1 MPSGNDDELHSRRR
15 SKHADKYRDKRSG
28 DREHRKSRRDSRRG
42 SEVKKH
48 RLRDRSPEKPSDD
61 GPEVAVLTKTPTV
74 AEGKTPTVAEGVTP
88 TVAEGKTSS
97 TEEQPHSPHSPHSP
111 KTATTATLPATTPVR
126 PKTARGSEAEDG
138 APTPD
143 FRLSGKLAAEA
154 NTVNGVSLKYSEP
167 AEARRPSGARW
178 RIYVFK
184 DGKDIDMHYVDS
196 ASAFLF
202 GRDRKVSLTPGSF
215 SRLPNQGFKAL
226 GLWQLISC
234 FRRFCP
240 QTFQTFQTFQM
251 CRLPTSPPTIRRA
264 HRSTPSC
271 STAGLPRPSSKHC
284 IWLANPR
291 CLAVALI
298 ILFVCRPYLID
309 LASTNGTFLNGRRIP
324 EQRFVELR
332 SEDVIKL
339 GFSSREFV
347 LLQE

>member
-1 MPSGNDDELHSRRR
+1 MSSSPGYSRRASGAKRRSVSPLRAEDRRSRSHSRSRSRSRERRRRRRSKTMPSGNDDELHSRRR

-48 RLRDRSPEKPSDD
+48 KLRDRSPEKPSDD

-202 GRDRKVSLTPGSF
+202 GRDRKV
-215 SRLPNQGFKAL
+215 AD
-226 GLWQLISC
+226 I
-234 FRRFCP
+234 
-240 QTFQTFQTFQM
+240 
-251 CRLPTSPPTIRRA
+251 PTD
-264 HRSTPSC
+264 HPSC
-271 STAGLPRPSSKHC
+271 SSQHAVLQYRRTAE
-284 IWLANPR
+284 
-291 CLAVALI
+291 AVK
-298 ILFVCRPYLID
+298 PYLID

>member
-1 MPSGNDDELHSRRR
+1 MSSSPGYTRRASGAKRRSVSPLRAEDRRSRSRSRSRERRRRRRSKTLPSGNDDEVHSRRR

-48 RLRDRSPEKPSDD
+48 KSRDRSPEKPSDD
-61 GPEVAVLTKTPTV
+61 GPEVTALTKTPTV
-74 AEGKTPTVAEGVTP
+74 AEGVTPTVAEGVTP
-88 TVAEGKTSS
+88 TVAEGKTPS
-97 TEEQPHSPHSPHSP
+97 TKQQPHSPHSQHSPHSN
-111 KTATTATLPATTPVR
+111 KTATLSATTPVR

-202 GRDRKVSLTPGSF
+202 GRDRKV
-215 SRLPNQGFKAL
+215 AD
-226 GLWQLISC
+226 I
-234 FRRFCP
+234 
-240 QTFQTFQTFQM
+240 
-251 CRLPTSPPTIRRA
+251 PTD
-264 HRSTPSC
+264 HPSC
-271 STAGLPRPSSKHC
+271 SSQHAVLQYRRTAE
-284 IWLANPR
+284 
-291 CLAVALI
+291 AVK
-298 ILFVCRPYLID
+298 PYLID

-347 LLQE
+347 LLRE